1 MTSIKAQREEF
12 DTKPD
17 VGINQDAESLLMF
30 LLEPKSHWL
39 K

>member
-17 VGINQDAESLLMF
+17 VGINQDIR
-30 LLEPKSHWL
+30 KSADVSVRA
-39 K
+39 